1 MRYANGNMSVNNP
14 ERKAISE
21 GPIYTRGKTYRAR
34 AEARQRTYRA
44 EVLGA
49 PHGRYGHFLS
59 AKEADDGQNFVVE
72 EAFHA
77 ARHRQQAGKGVAR
90 RTFENMLSSQAMCF
104 NLFAPLASRLEL
116 AATVLKPFIAGL
128 VEVKAIHIEYT
139 PAGDVF
145 NDQSGRGGVDCDVL
159 IEGRTETESLV
170 QVIETKFVEPEFS
183 ICGFRKSGRAKKGQD
198 VCAED
203 VAVRDDRNACLYLR
217 KKGYAY
223 WQRTD
228 EHRLLEADALAE
240 RGCPFGGARWQ
251 LWVNLALAHEEAHR
265 RGARDARFAV
275 CSSPRNTTLLGKGE
289 VLEGFRSLL
298 RVPSAV
304 SLFDLDEL
312 LAQIQ
317 RCAPDDLAGWAD
329 ALAARYAKI

>member
-1 MRYANGNMSVNNP
+1 MAM
-14 ERKAISE
+14 SE

-44 EVLGA
+44 EVLGV
-49 PHGRYGHFLS
+49 PHGSYGHFLS
-59 AKEADDGQNFVVE
+59 ADAADDGGNFIVE
-72 EAFHA
+72 EAFRA
-77 ARHRQQAGKGVAR
+77 ARSRQQAGKGVAQ

-104 NLFAPLASRLEL
+104 NVFAPLASRLEL
-116 AATVLKPFIAGL
+116 AAEVLSPFIAGL
-128 VEVKAIHIEYT
+128 VEVTAIHIEHT

-159 IEGRTETESLV
+159 VEGRTETEALV

-198 VCAED
+198 VCAQD
-203 VAVRDDRNACLYLR
+203 VPVRADRSACLYVR

-228 EHRLLEADALAE
+228 EHHLLATDAVPE

-251 LWVNLALAHEEAHR
+251 LWVNLALAHEEAAR
-265 RGARDARFAV
+265 RDAPDVRLAV
-275 CSSPRNTTLLGKGE
+275 CSSSRNTALLGDGE
-289 VLEGFRSLL
+289 LLDGFKSLL
-298 RVPSAV
+298 RAPDAV
-304 SLFDLDEL
+304 SLFDLEAL
-312 LAQIQ
+312 LAQIDG
-317 RCAPDDLAGWAD
+317 CVPADLSDWAD
-329 ALAARYAKI
+329 ALAARYAGI